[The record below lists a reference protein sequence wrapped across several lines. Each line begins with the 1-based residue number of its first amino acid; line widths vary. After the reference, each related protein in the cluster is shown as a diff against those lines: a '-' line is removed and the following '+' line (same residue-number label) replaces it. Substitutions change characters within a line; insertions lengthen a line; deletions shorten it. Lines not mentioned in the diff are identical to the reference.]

1 MRKQTIKTVDVL
13 TVLSKIFMDRDNLI
27 TKFIKDNE
35 KSLPKEVKKY
45 QVTVTDNNILYINIL
60 TLKDVWQTFDIYIPE
75 NNLLKTEELF
85 NFKTFFSIL
94 KPLFFHRSIKIEN
107 FYSNKY
113 EDELNHYDKDKQSA
127 SYYLEL
133 TDKPISEDDD
143 KYKKMYC
150 GLFLLSSFEIQQIS
164 GSINYFFRP
173 PN

>member
-1 MRKQTIKTVDVL
+1 MRKQTIKTTDVL

-45 QVTVTDNNILYINIL
+45 QVTVTDNNILYIHICN
-60 TLKDVWQTFDIYIPE
+60 LKDRWQTFDIYIPE
-75 NNLLKTEELF
+75 NNILKTEELF

-94 KPLFFHRSIKIEN
+94 KPLFFHRSINIEN
-107 FYSNKY
+107 FYSNKDEYDLNYY
-113 EDELNHYDKDKQSA
+113 EKDKQSA

-133 TDKPISEDDD
+133 TDKPISDDDD

-150 GLFLLSSFEIQQIS
+150 GLFLLSNFEIQQIS
-164 GSINYFFRP
+164 GSINYFFRL